1 MSDTDTS
8 STASLT
14 DEDSRT
20 SSCRLSRVPLRLVL
34 RDRRALEGREA
45 PKKSSIASVVSSA
58 ETREARGV
66 RVRAGVGC
74 ASCASISMSC
84 AGVVGRSKR
93 PKKVGREVGEEDED
107 ATGEDIVGGRIRA
120 CQVSSKSGDGSVCS
134 GVGIASEWVGS
145 MAEAR
150 GVYMCAGGSNWMAIR
165 IVGAHRRWI
174 ADWIARAATRPA
186 SSPCSRPHAQTN
198 NHLAQDLPD
207 LAGS

>member
-1 MSDTDTS
+1 MKKYIASVGWSDTCVYAGGSTDCSYEGGSVSDTDTS

-84 AGVVGRSKR
+84 AGVDGRSKR

-107 ATGEDIVGGRIRA
+107 ATGEDIVDSRIRVY
-120 CQVSSKSGDGSVCS
+120 QSGEGSVCS
-134 GVGIASEWVGS
+134 GVGMASEWVGS

-150 GVYMCAGGSNWMAIR
+150 GVYMRMRGSNWMAIQ

-174 ADWIARAATRPA
+174 ADWIARVAT
-186 SSPCSRPHAQTN
+186 
-198 NHLAQDLPD
+198 
-207 LAGS
+207 